1 MMTKRNLAIA
11 TIALLISN
19 FMGGLDATIVNTA
32 LPAIMSD
39 LNGIRLVGW
48 VSSAF
53 LLGTAV
59 TTVLWGRV
67 AEIFGNKRIFQFSV
81 ALFIIS
87 SMIGGFSTNM
97 IMLIIARALMGI
109 GAGGMVS
116 IPFIIYADIY
126 PNPAQRARALG
137 WVTAFYT
144 LSTVIGPLIGG
155 WLVDT
160 LSWHWVFFIN
170 LPIGIISML
179 LLQFT
184 YREEHIEASKNSFDY
199 LGAGLLSIALIVLLF
214 SSGGLAVSWSRS
226 LSLFIIGLLILGLFL
241 LVEKRTK
248 NALIPIA
255 LLKSPR
261 VQIQNVIM
269 FLINGFMI
277 GYSVYAPMWAQGLM
291 GKSATFGGLT
301 QIASSIL
308 LLIGTR
314 LTAKLMV
321 KLPYKRIVVFGTI
334 SVVISAL
341 AMTLATKSSP
351 YWWLIVSGAFE
362 GLGMGLSFTPMQV
375 SLQDGVRKEL
385 VSVSTTFGLLFR
397 TLGQT
402 FMASIFGAV
411 LSIRTASQVSQTNGK
426 ITTAMINKISDAS
439 TARDLPQSLLPEMR
453 TILFNGLH
461 TIMLIGLVLVVISF
475 ILNLVRKEPLKQSR

>member
-1 MMTKRNLAIA
+1 MTRRNLATA
-11 TIALLISN
+11 TIALLIAN

-32 LPAIMSD
+32 LPSIMSD
-39 LNGIRLVGW
+39 LNGMRLVGW

-81 ALFIIS
+81 VLFIIS
-87 SMIGGFSTNM
+87 SMIGGLATNM
-97 IMLIIARALMGI
+97 LMLIIARAVMGI

-144 LSTVIGPLIGG
+144 LSTVVGPLIGG
-155 WLVDT
+155 WLVDA

-184 YREEHIEASKNSFDY
+184 YREKRIKASKDGFDY
-199 LGAGLLSIALIVLLF
+199 LGAGLLSAALIVLLF
-214 SSGGLAVSWSRS
+214 ASDGLAVSWLRS
-226 LSLFIIGLLILGLFL
+226 LSLFIIGLFVLGLFL
-241 LVEKRTK
+241 FIENHTK
-248 NALIPIA
+248 GALIPLD
-255 LLKSPR
+255 LLKNPR
-261 VQIQNVIM
+261 VQVQNVMM

-277 GYSVYAPMWAQGLM
+277 GYSVYAPMWAQGLL

-321 KLPYKRIVVFGTI
+321 KLPYKRIVMFGTI

-341 AMTLATKSSP
+341 AMTFATESAP

-375 SLQDGVRKEL
+375 SLQDGVRKDL

-411 LSIRTASQVSQTNGK
+411 LSLSTASQANQTNGK
-426 ITTAMINKISDAS
+426 ITTAMINKLSDAS
-439 TARDLPQSLLPEMR
+439 TARELPQSLWPAMR
-453 TILFNGLH
+453 IILFNGLH
-461 TIMLIGLVLVVISF
+461 TIMLIGLTLVVISF
-475 ILNLVRKEPLKQSR
+475 ILNLVRKEPLKQPR

>member
-1 MMTKRNLAIA
+1 MTKRNLAIA
-11 TIALLISN
+11 TVALLIAN

-67 AEIFGNKRIFQFSV
+67 AEIFGNKHIFQFSV
-81 ALFIIS
+81 ALFILS
-87 SMIGGFSTNM
+87 SILGGLATNM
-97 IMLIIARALMGI
+97 VMLIIARALMGI

-144 LSTVIGPLIGG
+144 LSTVVGPLIGG
-155 WLVDT
+155 WLVDA

-170 LPIGIISML
+170 LPIGIVSML
-179 LLQFT
+179 LLQVT
-184 YREEHIEASKNSFDY
+184 YREAPVEVPTDYFDY
-199 LGAGLLSIALIVLLF
+199 LGAGLLSVALVILLF
-214 SSGGLAVSWSRS
+214 ASDGLAVSWIRS
-226 LSLFIIGLLILGLFL
+226 LSLLIVGLIVLGGFL
-241 LVEKRTK
+241 LVEKRRE
-248 NALIPIA
+248 NALIPLD
-255 LLKSPR
+255 LLKNPR
-261 VQIQNVIM
+261 VQVQNIMM

-277 GYSVYAPMWAQGLM
+277 GYSVYAPMWAQGLL
-291 GKSATFGGLT
+291 GKSATLGGLT

-314 LTAKLMV
+314 LTAKLMA
-321 KLPYKRIVVFGTI
+321 KMAYKRIVMFGTI
-334 SVVISAL
+334 SIVISAM
-341 AMTLATKSSP
+341 AMSFATKSAP

-375 SLQDGVRKEL
+375 SLQDGVRKDL

-411 LSIRTASQVSQTNGK
+411 LSLSTASQTTGD
-426 ITTAMINKISDAS
+426 ITTAMINRLSDAN
-439 TARDLPQSLLPEMR
+439 TAKGLPQRLLPAMR

-461 TIMLIGLVLVVISF
+461 TIMLIGLGLVIISF
-475 ILNLVRKEPLKQSR
+475 VLNLMRKEPLKQPR